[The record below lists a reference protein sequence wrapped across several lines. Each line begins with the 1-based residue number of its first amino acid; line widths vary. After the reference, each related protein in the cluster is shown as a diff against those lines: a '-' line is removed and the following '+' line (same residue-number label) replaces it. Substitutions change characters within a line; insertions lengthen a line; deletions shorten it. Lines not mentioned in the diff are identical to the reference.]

1 LNKILVLLDG
11 SKNSLRGLKFALGI
25 AKQSG
30 SSVIGLNV
38 CSPPMFMETQ
48 SLIIHKIKQRSD
60 EIVKQAEE
68 ISQKNKVPFF
78 GMVKVGSN
86 IGKTIIAYS
95 KNQNVEMIVT
105 GSRGPDP
112 EFEIFLGSVANH
124 IINKSKIPV
133 TIVK

>member
-1 LNKILVLLDG
+1 LVPLDG
-11 SKNSLRGLKFALGI
+11 SKNSLRGLKFALVV

-48 SLIIHKIKQRSD
+48 SLIIRKIKQRSN
-60 EIVKQAEE
+60 EIIKQAEK

-78 GMVKVGSN
+78 GVVKVSSN
-86 IGKTIIAYS
+86 IGKTIITYS
-95 KNQNVEMIVT
+95 KNHNVEMIVT

-112 EFEIFLGSVANH
+112 ELEIFLGSVANYV
-124 IINKSKIPV
+124 INKSKIPV

>member
-1 LNKILVLLDG
+1 MPLDG

-38 CSPPMFMETQ
+38 YSPPMFLETQ
-48 SLIIHKIKQRSD
+48 SLTIHKIKQRSN
-60 EIVKQAEE
+60 EIIKQAEN

-78 GMVKVGSN
+78 GVVKISSN
-86 IGKTIIAYS
+86 IGNTIITYS
-95 KNQNVEMIVT
+95 KSHNVDMIVI
-105 GSRGPDP
+105 GSRGPDS
-112 EFEIFLGSVANH
+112 ELEIFLGSVANH
-124 IINKSKIPV
+124 VIHKSGIPV

>member
-1 LNKILVLLDG
+1 MPLDG

-30 SSVIGLNV
+30 SSVVGLNV

-48 SLIIHKIKQRSD
+48 LLVISKIKRRSN
-60 EIVKQAEE
+60 EIIKQAEK

-78 GMVKVGSN
+78 GVVKASSN
-86 IGKTIIAYS
+86 IGKAIITCS
-95 KNQNVEMIVT
+95 KNHNVEMIVT

-112 EFEIFLGSVANH
+112 ELEIFLGSVANYVV
-124 IINKSKIPV
+124 NKSKIPV